1 MDVHDK
7 LDELISIVENARAM
21 PMSASCIINRGEV
34 LGLLE
39 EVRGLLPEEFR
50 HAQMLLADR
59 ESVVDEGRR
68 EAARIINRAEEE
80 RLELTSETEVVAEAQ
95 RQAGRIRGDAAQEAQ
110 TMRAEVD
117 DYIDTKLANFEV
129 VLEKTLTAVRR
140 GRDKLSGRTAH
151 GDLAAPED
159 FEDLRPDSLGGA
171 GGQFDADEP
180 AR

>member
-7 LDELISIVENARAM
+7 LDELITIVEEARSM

-39 EVRGLLPEEFR
+39 EVRALLPEEFR

-68 EAARIINRAEEE
+68 EAARIVDRAEEE
-80 RLELTSETEVVAEAQ
+80 RLELTSETEVVAEAE
-95 RQAGRIRGDAAQEAQ
+95 RQAVRIRNAAAEEAR

-117 DYIDTKLANFEV
+117 DYVDTKLANFEV
-129 VLEKTLTAVRR
+129 VLDKTLSAVQR
-140 GRDKLSGRTAH
+140 GREKLRGRTAH
-151 GDLAAPED
+151 EDLAGD
-159 FEDLRPDSLGGA
+159 RDRPLEPHP
-171 GGQFDADEP
+171 FDTETP
-180 AR
+180 A